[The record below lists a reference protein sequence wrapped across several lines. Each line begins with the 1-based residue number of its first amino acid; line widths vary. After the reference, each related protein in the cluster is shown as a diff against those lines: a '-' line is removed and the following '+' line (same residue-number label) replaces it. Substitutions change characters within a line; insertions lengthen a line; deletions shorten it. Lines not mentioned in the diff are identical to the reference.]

1 MTARTPIISP
11 ELSDRPPDGIDMPED
26 PSREA
31 KTGAVQEPGDDVLVA
46 RFRDGDSSAFDM
58 LVKRHQRA
66 LYFLARRYVGN
77 DADAQDVAQ
86 RALVQAFTQLSA
98 LRDQR
103 SFRFWIYKTAANLA
117 LNVLRDRKPQAELAD
132 DTMPAPMTPEL
143 DPLVLD
149 ERQRQLRAA
158 VASLPPQQRLVV
170 ELRVYE
176 ELPFAEVA
184 EVAGCSEESARV
196 NYHYALKRLRQ
207 RMNEEES

>member
-11 ELSDRPPDGIDMPED
+11 ERPPTPQEEPEE
-26 PSREA
+26 RKVEA
-31 KTGAVQEPGDDVLVA
+31 PGDDVLVA
-46 RFRDGDSSAFDM
+46 RFRAGDAGAFDM

-86 RALVQAFTQLSA
+86 RALVQAFTQLAA

-117 LNVLRDRKPQAELAD
+117 LNVLRDRKPQAQLAD
-132 DTMPAPMTPEL
+132 DTIATPAAQAAI
-143 DPLVLD
+143 DPLVVD
-149 ERQRQLRAA
+149 ERQKQLRAA

-207 RMNEEES
+207 RMNEDES

>member
-1 MTARTPIISP
+1 VVTARTPIISAQ
-11 ELSDRPPDGIDMPED
+11 RPPNTTVDTIEVPEEPAERD
-26 PSREA
+26 
-31 KTGAVQEPGDDVLVA
+31 VQEPGDDLLVA
-46 RFRDGDSSAFDM
+46 RFRAGDSAAFDL

-117 LNVLRDRKPQAELAD
+117 LNVLRDRKPHAELAD
-132 DTMPAPMTPEL
+132 DTIAAPMTPEI

-149 ERQRQLRAA
+149 ERQKQLRAA

-184 EVAGCSEESARV
+184 EIAGCSEESARV

>member
-1 MTARTPIISP
+1 VVTARNRIINA
-11 ELSDRPPDGIDMPED
+11 DRPPGTIDLPPKPED
-26 PSREA
+26 EPEER
-31 KTGAVQEPGDDVLVA
+31 GVQEPGDEVLVA
-46 RFRDGDSSAFDM
+46 RFRAGDAAAFDM

-86 RALVQAFTQLSA
+86 RALVQAFTQLSS

-117 LNVLRDRKPQAELAD
+117 LNVLRDRKPQAELTD
-132 DTMPAPMTPEL
+132 DTIATPATQATI
-143 DPLVLD
+143 DPLVVD
-149 ERQRQLRAA
+149 ERQKQLRAA

-207 RMNEEES
+207 RMNEDES

>member
-1 MTARTPIISP
+1 MVTARTPIISAQPP
-11 ELSDRPPDGIDMPED
+11 EPPAA
-26 PSREA
+26 PS
-31 KTGAVQEPGDDVLVA
+31 VPEPGDDELVS
-46 RFRDGDSSAFDM
+46 RFRAGDATAFDM

-86 RALVQAFTQLSA
+86 RALVQAFTQLGA

-117 LNVLRDRKPQAELAD
+117 LNVLRDRKPQVSLTD
-132 DTMPAPMTPEL
+132 DTIVVPAASATPGI
-143 DPLVLD
+143 DPLVAG
-149 ERQRQLRAA
+149 ERQKQLRAA

-176 ELPFAEVA
+176 ELPFSEVA

-207 RMNEEES
+207 RMNEDEA

>member
-11 ELSDRPPDGIDMPED
+11 EPPKPPAAPGVP
-26 PSREA
+26 
-31 KTGAVQEPGDDVLVA
+31 EPGDDELVA
-46 RFRDGDSSAFDM
+46 RFRGGDAAAFDM

-86 RALVQAFTQLSA
+86 RALVQAFTQLGA

-117 LNVLRDRKPQAELAD
+117 LNVLRDRKPQAPLAE
-132 DTMPAPMTPEL
+132 DTLVAPAAPAV
-143 DPLVLD
+143 DPLVAG
-149 ERQRQLRAA
+149 ERQQQLRAA

-176 ELPFAEVA
+176 ELPFSEVA

-207 RMNEEES
+207 RMNEDES